1 MMRRVLLFA
10 VVLVVVLLPSV
21 LWVPTLPCTEA
32 EYSEVWLSLGEQY
45 RRAMKHGPGY
55 SVLITGDG
63 PYYYNDRGRLCRWK

>member
-1 MMRRVLLFA
+1 MRWVMAITVALAL
-10 VVLVVVLLPSV
+10 VLLPSV

-55 SVLITGDG
+55 PVLITRDG
-63 PYYYNDRGRLCRWK
+63 PYYYNDHGQLCRWK